1 MGMGGGG
8 GGAAS
13 PSLEERGQMYLM
25 ANPGASRA
33 DAYKAAQSGLSP
45 LQYDN
50 YLIGQKMVQGD
61 KKLGDPGARLDVK
74 RYGLQMSDLAQGG
87 LMVRGLGQLKDVLD
101 APSLAP
107 GIQTRMASRMGVM
120 ASPVQQAAMDQQAA
134 LSQASA
140 RVGLTNQTRRGLANA
155 QRDMRFGGIN
165 I

>member
-50 YLIGQKMVQGD
+50 YSIGQKMVQGD
-61 KKLGDPGARLDVK
+61 GKNDPGARRDVK
-74 RYGLQMSDLAQGG
+74 RYGLQMSNLAQGG
-87 LMVRGLGQLKDVLD
+87 LMVRGLGQLRDTLD

-107 GIQTRMASRMGVM
+107 GIQNRMASRMGVM
-120 ASPVQQAAMDQQAA
+120 ASPEQQAAMDQQAA
-134 LSQASA
+134 LSQAST
-140 RVGLTNQTRRGLANA
+140 RVGLTNQTRMGLANA

-165 I
+165 V

>member
-1 MGMGGGG
+1 MGMSGGG

-50 YLIGQKMVQGD
+50 YTIGRKMVQGD
-61 KKLGDPGARLDVK
+61 PKLGDPGARVDVK
-74 RYGLQMSDLAQGG
+74 RYGLQMSNLAQGG
-87 LMVRGLGQLKDVLD
+87 LMVRGLGQLRDTLD

-107 GIQTRMASRMGVM
+107 GIQTRMASRSGGDGFPGTTGGDGSAGRPLTGVD
-120 ASPVQQAAMDQQAA
+120 P
-134 LSQASA
+134 
-140 RVGLTNQTRRGLANA
+140 
-155 QRDMRFGGIN
+155 GGTGEPDSHGAGGCPA
-165 I
+165 